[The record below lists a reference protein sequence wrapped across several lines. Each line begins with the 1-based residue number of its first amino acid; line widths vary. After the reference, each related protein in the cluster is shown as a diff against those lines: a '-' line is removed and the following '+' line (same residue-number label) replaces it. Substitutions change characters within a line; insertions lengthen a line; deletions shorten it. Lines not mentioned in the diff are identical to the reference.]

1 MHRRKVIHA
10 VIGIAVSL
18 VVTPLLGGG
27 ISGYLEGPDL
37 KSGGV
42 FGLIVGGITGGFYV
56 IGMLSIF
63 ILDIPS
69 DFRVG
74 VGGWLFRF
82 VLRAGIIALLFA
94 LFLGGVGGLLGSYIA
109 KVQQQQQVSPSTG

>member
-1 MHRRKVIHA
+1 MHRWKVIHA

-18 VVTPLLGGG
+18 VGTPLLGGG

-42 FGLIVGGITGGFYV
+42 FGLIVGGIAGGFYV

-63 ILDIPS
+63 ILNVPS
-69 DFRVG
+69 EFRVG
-74 VGGWLFRF
+74 VGGWLLQF
-82 VLRAGIIALLFA
+82 VLRAGITALLFA
-94 LFLGGVGGLLGSYIA
+94 LFSGGLGGLLGSYIA
-109 KVQQQQQVSPSTG
+109 KVQQQRQISPSTG